1 MVSMTRSETQTRIKE
16 IQSELEN
23 RHKYG
28 TVKMAAKDGTPLK
41 TEDLQNEMFKLIYR
55 LSKME

>member
-1 MVSMTRSETQTRIKE
+1 MTRSDTQSRIKE